1 MKKINTLLLYRHIEI
16 NKTIKIAKLQKNK
29 IV

>member
-1 MKKINTLLLYRHIEI
+1 MKKINTLLLYRYIEI

>member
-1 MKKINTLLLYRHIEI
+1 MKKINTLLLYRYIEI

-29 IV
+29 II

>member
-1 MKKINTLLLYRHIEI
+1 MKKINTLLLYRYIEI
-16 NKTIKIAKLQKNK
+16 NKTIKIAKLQKYK